1 LPVAELPAGNR
12 QPLRGIVKDARAV
25 IFDWDGTL
33 VDTAEASYR
42 CYVRM
47 FESYSL
53 TFDRDTYARTYSPNW
68 YHTFRCMGLA
78 EERWA
83 EADQRWLT
91 YFAEETIE
99 LIDGAGE
106 VLEALTARGIAAAV
120 VTSGSRE
127 RVIREIREYG
137 LAPHFAHCVFGSDV
151 ANKKPHP
158 EGLLLCLEKLG
169 VEAAH
174 AVYVGD
180 SPEDISMAKA
190 AGVYSVAVPGSYPN
204 REALLAVKPD
214 VVVESLRDLHGILA
228 PDA

>member
-1 LPVAELPAGNR
+1 MKTP
-12 QPLRGIVKDARAV
+12 RAV

-53 TFDRDTYARTYSPNW
+53 PFDRETYARTYSPNW

-83 EADQRWLT
+83 EADERWLA
-91 YFAEETIE
+91 YFAEEKIE

-106 VLEALTARGIAAAV
+106 VIEALTARGIAAAI
-120 VTSGSRE
+120 VTSGSRS
-127 RVIREIREYG
+127 RVIREIHAYG
-137 LAPHFAHCVFGSDV
+137 LAPHFAHCIFGSDV

-158 EGLLLCLEKLG
+158 EALLLCLERLK
-169 VEAAH
+169 VEPEH

-180 SPEDISMAKA
+180 SPEDVAMARA
-190 AGVYSVAVPGSYPN
+190 AGVFSVAVPGPYPN
-204 REALLAVKPD
+204 REALLAVGAD
-214 VVVESLRDLHGILA
+214 VIVESLRELGVILSRVDGEGPVA
-228 PDA
+228 GARRA